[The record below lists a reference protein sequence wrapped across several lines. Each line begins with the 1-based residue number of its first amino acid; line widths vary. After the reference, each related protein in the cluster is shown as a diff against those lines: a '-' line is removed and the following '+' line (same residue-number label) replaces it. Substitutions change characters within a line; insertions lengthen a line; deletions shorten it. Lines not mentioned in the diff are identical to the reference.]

1 MEGFTVGLALLDF
14 VPVAAFGAAGI
25 IAGLAM
31 NSPLFLVGA
40 ILSTLAG
47 CLKAGWKLILGAC
60 KKDIKW
66 MNKCFVPMQV
76 FGFLSMMFGAVFA
89 LMRVGMAVMDVI
101 FVFPQI
107 LFFALFFGLMGLM
120 VYYRKHHFKHDDAK
134 SNWTAEIIN
143 SLAQLSFLAAVL
155 FCTGRI

>member
-25 IAGLAM
+25 IAGLSM
-31 NSPLFLVGA
+31 QSPLFLLGA
-40 ILSTLAG
+40 LLSTLAG
-47 CLKAGWKLILGAC
+47 CMKAGWKLILGIS
-60 KKDIKW
+60 KKDIGW

-76 FGFLSMMFGAVFA
+76 CGFLAMMFGAVLS
-89 LMRVGMAVMDVI
+89 LMRVGMAVMELI
-101 FVFPQI
+101 FVFPQLLFYV
-107 LFFALFFGLMGLM
+107 LFFVLMGVM
-120 VYYRKHHFKHDDAK
+120 VNFRKKHFKHDDAK

-155 FCTGRI
+155 FSV

>member
-31 NSPLFLVGA
+31 KSLLFTLGA
-40 ILSTLAG
+40 LLSTLAG
-47 CLKAGWKLILGAC
+47 CLKAGWKLILGAW

-76 FGFLSMMFGAVFA
+76 CGFLLMMFGAVLS
-89 LMRVGMAVMDVI
+89 LMRVGMGVMDVI
-101 FVFPQI
+101 FVFPQLLFFI
-107 LFFALFFGLMGLM
+107 LFFALMGLM
-120 VYYRKHHFKHDDAK
+120 VYYRKKHFKHDDAK

-155 FCTGRI
+155 FCVR